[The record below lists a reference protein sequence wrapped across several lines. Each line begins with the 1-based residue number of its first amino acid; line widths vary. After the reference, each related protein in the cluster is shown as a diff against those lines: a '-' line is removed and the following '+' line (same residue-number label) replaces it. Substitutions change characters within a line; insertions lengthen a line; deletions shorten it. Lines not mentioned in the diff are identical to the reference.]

1 MTRDDSGTLRFD
13 KDKEA
18 VRAYF
23 VDHINDNMKWFH
35 SLEEKLSYLISENYY
50 DKKLTDKYEMDDIK
64 KVYKYAY
71 SFEFR
76 FPSYMS
82 AKKFYE
88 NYALKTNDKKLYLE
102 RYEDRISIVALY
114 FGDGDFHKALE
125 FVELLITQ
133 QYQPATPTFL
143 NVGKARR
150 GEFVSCFL
158 LECGDSLNDIN
169 MMNSTA
175 RQLSKRGGGISINLS
190 KTRAKGE
197 SLMGYE
203 NVTSGVVP
211 IMRNLDQSFR
221 HINQAG
227 QRNGSG
233 SVYINV
239 FHADIY
245 DFLDTK
251 KISAD
256 EDVRVKTLSIGVVI
270 PDKMIELAR
279 ENKPMYL
286 FYPHN
291 LRQVTGKYLDEID
304 FDSEYEDLLNNPK
317 IRKERIDPRN
327 LLERISIV
335 QLESGY
341 PYIMFEGNVNR
352 AHPLNNLGKV
362 TFSNL
367 CVTGDT
373 KLLTDNGY
381 ETAETLFH
389 SGIPLKVVIDDRT
402 KGMDLED
409 EGTTLVDAIPMQLT
423 KQQAD
428 VFKLE
433 TRQGFEIRATE
444 WHKFYVKRSGE
455 LLKIPLAEIKEGD
468 RVLVQSGEGSYGTSH
483 NPELAY
489 LMGIIAGDGT
499 FTDKAVKIY
508 LYDNKVGLRS
518 RVEKAISSVISS
530 YAIQRKY
537 KHNTSFSPTFTEY
550 QGRLSLSSTVLFDI
564 LADYG
569 FHKGNKTDVPKFI
582 EEADKETQAAYLS
595 GYYQMDGTVNA
606 NFASKALTVELSST
620 NREGLRGIQTLLLNM
635 GVYSTIYNGRGKS
648 LTLMPDGKGGEKP
661 YEVNPI
667 YKLSVQDRVSR
678 EIFVDVIELKEYDM
692 KKFVL
697 LTDTLQ
703 PKSRRPKHQF
713 SAEVSAI
720 TYEGKEDVFDTNQPD
735 YHSLIFNG
743 IVTGNCSEILQYSE
757 VSEYSDYGQEDILGQ
772 DISCNLGS
780 LNIVSVM
787 EKGDIKGA
795 VFGAMDALTRIS
807 DDSAIANAPA
817 VRKANEEMHSVGL
830 GAMNLHGFLAQNG
843 ISYESEEAIEFADVF
858 FSALN
863 YYSLVRSNEIAM
875 ERGSTFKGF
884 EGSTYQTGEY
894 FDQYVEESIKPEFP
908 KLIEIFEGIELPTR
922 EDWAELRESVME
934 NGLYHSYRLA
944 IAPTGSISYV
954 QSATASVMP
963 IMERIEDRTYGDS
976 QTYYPMPG
984 LSQYTWFLY
993 KEAYDMSM
1001 YKVIDLIATIQRHVD
1016 QGISFTLFVNDS
1028 ITTRELTRI
1037 QLYAHHKGIKTLYY
1051 VRQKDTSNEECVSC
1065 TV

>member
-1 MTRDDSGTLRFD
+1 MAIVPKHITLNNEIMTRDESGTLRFD
-13 KDKEA
+13 KDTEA

-35 SLEEKLSYLISENYY
+35 SLEEKLTYLISENYY
-50 DKKLTDKYEMDDIK
+50 DKKLTDKYDMDEIK
-64 KVYKYAY
+64 RVYKYAY
-71 SFEFR
+71 SFKFR

-88 NYALKTNDKKLYLE
+88 NYALKTNDKELYLE

-114 FGDGDFHKALE
+114 FGDGDVEKALE

-190 KTRAKGE
+190 KTRARGE

-233 SVYINV
+233 SVYLNV

-291 LRQVTGKYLDEID
+291 LRQVTGKYLDELD
-304 FDSEYEDLLNNPK
+304 FDADYEALLNNPK

-352 AHPLNNLGKV
+352 NHPLNNLGKV

-367 CVTGDT
+367 C
-373 KLLTDNGY
+373 
-381 ETAETLFH
+381 
-389 SGIPLKVVIDDRT
+389 
-402 KGMDLED
+402 
-409 EGTTLVDAIPMQLT
+409 
-423 KQQAD
+423 
-428 VFKLE
+428 
-433 TRQGFEIRATE
+433 
-444 WHKFYVKRSGE
+444 
-455 LLKIPLAEIKEGD
+455 
-468 RVLVQSGEGSYGTSH
+468 
-483 NPELAY
+483 
-489 LMGIIAGDGT
+489 
-499 FTDKAVKIY
+499 
-508 LYDNKVGLRS
+508 
-518 RVEKAISSVISS
+518 
-530 YAIQRKY
+530 
-537 KHNTSFSPTFTEY
+537 
-550 QGRLSLSSTVLFDI
+550 
-564 LADYG
+564 
-569 FHKGNKTDVPKFI
+569 
-582 EEADKETQAAYLS
+582 
-595 GYYQMDGTVNA
+595 
-606 NFASKALTVELSST
+606 
-620 NREGLRGIQTLLLNM
+620 
-635 GVYSTIYNGRGKS
+635 
-648 LTLMPDGKGGEKP
+648 
-661 YEVNPI
+661 
-667 YKLSVQDRVSR
+667 
-678 EIFVDVIELKEYDM
+678 
-692 KKFVL
+692 
-697 LTDTLQ
+697 
-703 PKSRRPKHQF
+703 
-713 SAEVSAI
+713 
-720 TYEGKEDVFDTNQPD
+720 
-735 YHSLIFNG
+735 
-743 IVTGNCSEILQYSE
+743 SEILQYSE
-757 VSEYSDYGQEDILGQ
+757 VSEYTDYGEEDILGQ

-787 EKGDIKGA
+787 EKGDVKGA
-795 VFGAMDALTRIS
+795 VFGAVDALTKIS
-807 DDSAIANAPA
+807 DDSAVANAPA
-817 VRKANEEMHSVGL
+817 VKKANEEMHSIGL

-843 ISYESEEAIEFADVF
+843 IAYESEEAIEFADVF
-858 FSALN
+858 FAAVN
-863 YYSLVRSNEIAM
+863 YYSLVRSNEIAI
-875 ERGSTFKGF
+875 ERGRTFKGF
-884 EGSTYQTGEY
+884 GGSTYQTGEY
-894 FDQYVEESIKPEFP
+894 FDQYILESIRPEFP
-908 KLIEIFEGIELPTR
+908 KLIKIFEGVKLPTR
-922 EDWAELRESVME
+922 EDWSNLRESVME
-934 NGLYHSYRLA
+934 HGLYHSYRLA

-976 QTYYPMPG
+976 KTYYPMPE

-1001 YKVIDLIATIQRHVD
+1001 YKVIDLISTIQRHVD

-1028 ITTRELTRI
+1028 ITTRELSRI

-1051 VRQKDTSNEECVSC
+1051 VRQKDTSNEECISC